1 MRSRPTGIASFASNP
16 TMVGALT
23 VLIVIVAV
31 FLAYNANNGLPFV
44 PTYRIS
50 AHVPNANSL
59 VEGNDVRVGGVRVGV
74 VETIEP
80 EVTQDPETGEET
92 YGAKLNLKLDRTV
105 EPLPAD
111 STLIIRSRSALG
123 LKFLEITPGRSDE
136 GLPEGGEL
144 AVTQARPEPV
154 EMDDFFSMFSTPTRR
169 NIQENLVE
177 FGGAVAGRGA
187 SLNEAIF
194 ELAPLVRK
202 LTPVMRNLSSKK
214 TDLNGFFRALENA
227 AGEAAPVAENQA
239 NMFVVLNRTF
249 EALETVARPYIQA
262 TITEG
267 LETERV
273 SLETMPRIQPFLAH
287 SAALFTDFQ
296 PGARALASTAPTLY
310 ETFVVGTPVLRRTP
324 ILNAQLVPT
333 AQALLDFSNDPDVTS
348 GLAALTRTFD
358 ILDTPLRFI
367 TPAQTVCNYATI
379 LLDNVGELNSTG
391 NSRGRWLRSI
401 TVIPPTGPNAESG
414 PASRP
419 ANGPARANHLHYN
432 PYPNTAA
439 PGQTFECEAGNE
451 TYLAGSTVIGN
462 VPGNQGTATSRKDG
476 SD

>member
-1 MRSRPTGIASFASNP
+1 MRQRSTGFSSFASNP

-50 AHVPNANSL
+50 AQVPNASSL
-59 VEGNDVRVGGVRVGV
+59 VEGNEVRVGGVRVGV

-80 EVTQDPETGEET
+80 ELTQDPETGDQI
-92 YGAKLNLKLDRTV
+92 YGAQLNLKLDRTV
-105 EPLPAD
+105 QPLPAD

-123 LKFLEITPGRSDE
+123 LKFLEITPGRSDD

-144 AVTQARPEPV
+144 AITQSRPEPV
-154 EMDDFFSMFSTPTRR
+154 EIDEFFSTFDAPTRR
-169 NIQENLVE
+169 NIQTNLVE
-177 FGGAVAGRGA
+177 FGGAVAGRGG
-187 SLNEAIF
+187 SLNAAIG
-194 ELAPLVRK
+194 ELAPLVRN
-202 LTPVMRNLSSKK
+202 LVPVMRNLSSKA
-214 TDLNGFFRALENA
+214 TDLDGFFRALEA
-227 AGEAAPVAENQA
+227 AAAEAAPVAENQA

-249 EALETVARPYIQA
+249 EALQAVARPSIQN
-262 TITEG
+262 TIVQG

-296 PGARALASTAPTLY
+296 PGARALASTAPTLS
-310 ETFVVGTPVLRRTP
+310 ETFTVGAPVLRRTP
-324 ILNAQLVPT
+324 ILNAQLAPT
-333 AQALLDFSNDPDVTS
+333 AEALLDFSNDPDVTS
-348 GLAALTRTFD
+348 GLEALTRTFG

-379 LLDNVGELNSTG
+379 LLDNAGELTSTG
-391 NSRGRWLRSI
+391 NSRGNWLRSV

-419 ANGPARANHLHYN
+419 ANGPARENHLHYN

-439 PGQTFECEAGNE
+439 PGQVRECEAGNE
-451 TYLAGSTVIGN
+451 PYLAGQTVIGN
-462 VPGNQGTATSRKDG
+462 VGGNQGTATSRKDG

>member
-1 MRSRPTGIASFASNP
+1 MRQRSTGIAGFASNS

-23 VLIVIVAV
+23 VLVVIVAV

-44 PTYRIS
+44 PTYRV
-50 AHVPNANSL
+50 AANVPNANSL
-59 VEGNDVRVGGVRVGV
+59 VEGNEVRIGGVRVGV

-80 EVTQDPETGEET
+80 EVVEDPKTGEQI
-92 YGAKLNLKLDRTV
+92 YGAQLNLKLDRSV

-123 LKFLEITPGRSDE
+123 LKFLEITPGRSSQ

-144 AVTQARPEPV
+144 AITQARPEPV
-154 EMDDFFSMFSTPTRR
+154 EMDEFFNTFNAPTRR

-177 FGGAVAGRGA
+177 FGGAIAGRGG
-187 SLNEAIF
+187 SLNAAIG
-194 ELAPLVRK
+194 ELAPLTRTLV
-202 LTPVMRNLSSKK
+202 PVMRNIGSEA
-214 TDLNGFFRALENA
+214 TDLEGFFRALEAA

-249 EALETVARPYIQA
+249 EALQSVARPHIQD
-262 TITEG
+262 TITAG
-267 LETERV
+267 LRTEQV
-273 SLETMPRIQPFLAH
+273 ALDTMPRIQPFLAH

-296 PGARALASTAPTLY
+296 PGARALADTAPILS
-310 ETFVVGTPVLRRTP
+310 ETFVEGAPVLRRTP
-324 ILNAQLVPT
+324 ILNAQLAPT
-333 AQALLDFSNDPDVTS
+333 AEALLDFSNDPDVVS
-348 GLAALTRTFD
+348 GLQALTRTFG

-367 TPAQTVCNYATI
+367 TPAQTVCNYGTI
-379 LLDNVGELNSTG
+379 LLDNAGEFSSLG

-401 TVIPPTGPNAESG
+401 TITPPTGRNAESG

-419 ANGPARANHLHYN
+419 ASGPGVANHLHYN

-439 PGQTFECEAGNE
+439 PGQTRECEAGNE
-451 TYLAGSTVIGN
+451 PYLTGQTVLGN
-462 VPGNQGTATSRKDG
+462 VPGNQGTATSRKAG